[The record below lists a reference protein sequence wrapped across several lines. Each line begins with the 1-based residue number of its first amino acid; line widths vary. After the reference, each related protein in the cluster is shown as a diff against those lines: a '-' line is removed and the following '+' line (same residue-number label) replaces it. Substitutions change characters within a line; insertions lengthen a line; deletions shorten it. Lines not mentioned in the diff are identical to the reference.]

1 MTALDGLSVFFSLIF
16 LGVSLWGMQYS
27 IKKMRLLRKEEV
39 LERSLFRKFTFRLA
53 MYQLIAGLA
62 LAGFAIIGNMQ
73 DPSGVNTRQI
83 LVYLNCG
90 LGYAALWV
98 GHFIYQVY
106 INRWLKIDRKVRE
119 KERKESD

>member
-106 INRWLKIDRKVRE
+106 ITR
-119 KERKESD
+119 